1 VAPPSQRKIGQM
13 GVSTLQVANPSMGTV
28 TRAPQT
34 TAATPAA
41 AGVPFARLSR
51 KGQIF
56 GPQIAGQSYNSL
68 WTPILK
74 PVGGYLRSLKLY
86 VSQTGGT
93 GTTQVATQDAPF
105 NVIQNLFFRDP
116 FGQPIVQADGYS
128 LYLINLYSGQSGALG
143 VGNDVTAMPS
153 YISGAGGTSSNYSFK
168 LEIPLELDSSGYCS
182 LPDMNASSQP
192 QVQIQLN
199 TVNTVFSTPPGGTP
213 VINAQLDEPFW
224 MAPVDNPQAA
234 PADVGSSAQ
243 WSVVRAAAG
252 VSPGAYTRVQL
263 PRVGTYIHTLVLV
276 LRDATN
282 ARVDAWPLQDLTLWF
297 DGVPVLMETL
307 LERRDAMYTQFG
319 VQVAGTSYPPTR
331 LPPTGVIVYTFRDS
345 IQSFISNGDTY
356 DLLAPTTPATLLEVS
371 GTFQSGTGP
380 FTITTVV
387 GELFPLGGIPYTH
400 LAM

>member
-1 VAPPSQRKIGQM
+1 M
-13 GVSTLQVANPSMGTV
+13 GVASLQVANPSMGTV

-41 AGVPFARLSR
+41 AGVPFSRLSR
-51 KGQIF
+51 QGQIF
-56 GPQIAGQSYNSL
+56 GPSQSGMTFGSL

-74 PVGGYLRSLKLY
+74 PVGGYLRSLKFY
-86 VSQTGGT
+86 ITASGGNLS
-93 GTTQVATQDAPF
+93 AAAASADAPY
-105 NVIQNLFFRDP
+105 NVLQNLFFRDP
-116 FGQPIVQADGYS
+116 FGQPIIQADGYS
-128 LYLINLYSGQSGALG
+128 LYLINLYSGQVGALTF
-143 VGNDVTAMPS
+143 GNVPS
-153 YISGAGGTSSNYSFK
+153 TLPSFSPLNTTTGAFTFK

-192 QVQIQLN
+192 QVQVQLN
-199 TVNTVFSTPPGGTP
+199 NSTTVYSSSTGSTPPTLSL
-213 VINAQLDEPFW
+213 NLDEPFW

-252 VSPGAYTRVQL
+252 VSANAYQRIQL
-263 PRVGTYIHTLVLV
+263 PRVGTYIHTLILV
-276 LRDATN
+276 LRDATG
-282 ARVDAWPLQDLTLWF
+282 ARINAWPTADLTLWF

-307 LERRDAMYTQFG
+307 NERLDMMYTEFG
-319 VQVAGTSYPPTR
+319 VSAPP
-331 LPPTGVIVYTFRDS
+331 GVIVYSFRNS
-345 IQSFISNGDTY
+345 IQTFVSNGDTY

-371 GTFQSGTGP
+371 GTFGTISNAP
-380 FTITTVV
+380 ATITTVV